1 MMKRIITAVLILTM
15 VAIIVFGVFRLMG
28 QSPMDSEVGAAS
40 EIAKVSRWM
49 EQMSIDDKVGQ
60 MIIMTND
67 EQSVTDEFKEE
78 LLEVRPGGYILMVPN
93 ITTYTRTKRMLEEF
107 DGISR
112 HEYGIEDLPMILAV
126 DEEGGNVQRLLYVED
141 KEATNVPYMYEIGKI
156 NDNELAYK
164 VGKVIGEEVRS
175 LGLNLTFAPSV
186 DIITNS
192 NNTVIG
198 KRSFGENKEIV
209 AKMAMSVA
217 AGIESVGVGTAY
229 KHFPG
234 HGDTAIDSHI
244 DLPVLN
250 KDWDELEDVELYPF
264 QEAIDNGAEMI
275 MVGHIAVG
283 GRDIPASLDKDAI
296 SSILRKRMG
305 FDGLI
310 VTDALNMGAIINN
323 YTSEEIAVAAVK
335 AGEDLLLMPVDARVA
350 KKAIL
355 DAIETGEITEERID
369 ESVRR
374 ILNYKVKHLSNF
386 TPFSEES
393 FGSDEHNK
401 VIQGAKNRI

>member
-1 MMKRIITAVLILTM
+1 MKRIITAVLILTM

-264 QEAIDNGAEMI
+264 QEAINNGAEMI

>member
-1 MMKRIITAVLILTM
+1 
-15 VAIIVFGVFRLMG
+15 
-28 QSPMDSEVGAAS
+28 
-40 EIAKVSRWM
+40 
-49 EQMSIDDKVGQ
+49 
-60 MIIMTND
+60 
-67 EQSVTDEFKEE
+67 
-78 LLEVRPGGYILMVPN
+78 MVPN

-217 AGIESVGVGTAY
+217 AGI
-229 KHFPG
+229 
-234 HGDTAIDSHI
+234 DSHI

-264 QEAIDNGAEMI
+264 QEAINNGAEMI

-323 YTSEEIAVAAVK
+323 YTSEEIAVAAVT